1 MKKLVLSFILGCLFV
16 MSASA
21 VKFTNNV
28 KYKVILDGWWPD
40 GPVQLSDSA
49 DGSAWQS
56 GHIIQTQPVTSFT
69 NLPVGVTMDRV
80 VGVELAMPRVLIV
93 VTADEIDAAAG
104 VNLTKK
110 AINAIKA
117 KVKELGGIL
126 DQQLQ

>member
-1 MKKLVLSFILGCLFV
+1 MKKMIVLLMVGLLS

-21 VKFTNNV
+21 VNFTNTV
-28 KYKVILDGWWPD
+28 KYKITFNGWWPD